1 LEIQFEKLLLTAF
14 IKDEKFLKETMG
26 YVEEDNFDNQY
37 FRYFYLIIE
46 TYYRKYRKRIPF
58 DIFKYMLQNTV
69 AKQNFEK
76 EELPIVSSL
85 VVDLFNSSYDVN
97 FIRQELGNQIKKN
110 RLRQILNQHSENVDI
125 NNIEKLLEQIG
136 HVNSYDPNEDKPLEY
151 TSSLHKRSLRQSP
164 IPTGLNT
171 LDTHINGGI
180 SPGEFGIVAAQ
191 TNGCKSMMLLNF
203 AWGAV
208 MDNKKVLFITLEDSQ
223 DTVMMRFDALFS
235 HQEFMLFR
243 RDPSRSA
250 ALKKKVAKH
259 KGLLYVKDYSSG
271 VCTPAK
277 IRGLLAGMDGLGLV
291 IVDYLDELGS
301 GDGKRKDRWQ
311 EVEDASRQLK
321 AVAHD
326 LKIPVWTATQTSA
339 SSYGKEFTGLQD
351 IYGGKG
357 KAHIAHIVLTIVQTD
372 DERKADRL
380 RILVSK
386 QKSGPKG
393 AVIDCLVNLA
403 KCRIY
408 DAKTSPV

>member
-1 LEIQFEKLLLTAF
+1 MERQFEKLLLTAF
-14 IKDEKFLKETMG
+14 VKDEKFLKETMG

-46 TYYRKYRKRIPF
+46 TYYKKYGKRIPF
-58 DIFKYMLQNTV
+58 DIFKYMLQNTL

-76 EELPIVSSL
+76 DELPIISGL
-85 VVDLFNSSYDVN
+85 IVDLFNTSYNVN

-110 RLRQILNQHSENVDI
+110 KLRQILEKHNDNLDI
-125 NNIEKLLEQIG
+125 NNIETLLEEVSNI
-136 HVNSYDPNEDKPLEY
+136 NSYDPDEDKPLEY
-151 TSSLHKRSLRQSP
+151 TSSLHRRSLRQEP
-164 IPTGLNT
+164 IPTGLTT
-171 LDTHINGGI
+171 LDAKISGGL
-180 SPGEFGIVAAQ
+180 SPGEFGIISAQ
-191 TNGCKSMMLLNF
+191 TSGCKSTMLLNF

-208 MDNKKVLFITLEDSQ
+208 MAGKKVLVITLEDSQ
-223 DTVMMRFDALFS
+223 DTVMMRFDSLFS
-235 HQEFMLFR
+235 HQEFILFR
-243 RDPSRSA
+243 RDPTRSA
-250 ALKKKVAKH
+250 TLKKKVAKH

-277 IRGLLAGMDGLGLV
+277 IRGVLAGMSGIDLV
-291 IVDYLDELGS
+291 VVDYLDELGVGS
-301 GDGKRKDRWQ
+301 KRKDRWQ
-311 EVEDASRQLK
+311 EVEDGARQLK
-321 AVAHD
+321 AMAHE
-326 LKIPVWTATQTSA
+326 LKIPLWTATQTSA
-339 SSYGKEFTGLQD
+339 SSYGKEFAGLQD

-393 AVIDCLVNLA
+393 GIIDCRVDLA

-408 DAKTSPV
+408 DAKISTV